1 MPLSAIKI
9 FFLFVLTLSRLSV
22 SAQSGI
28 WYNWKGSDLPLYEKP
43 AADSRI
49 LINIPKG
56 SAVQHTG
63 STASLPDFNIILSYY
78 GSMAAPKAGDDYR
91 ANGTWYSLPGK
102 WIQVKY
108 HDKTG
113 YVPQLFLSVLPDH
126 PVLQRDHEE
135 MEKMTA
141 SYMAGFFG
149 PAVSKQKKEL
159 EKQDKGEINYEKTY
173 RYRNGDYY
181 KAAVN
186 YLDGGIGGETHTL
199 FLKGLKK
206 HEALMLLL
214 KLTSFNDVM
223 PEGIKKRA
231 ITKSLYDKFSWWYNK
246 DLAKED
252 KAERNIDLEFFYAQ
266 EGATNTLTV
275 KETKD
280 GTIIT
285 YQFGAC

>member
-1 MPLSAIKI
+1 MPLSTIKTSLLLI
-9 FFLFVLTLSRLSV
+9 LILSGLSA
-22 SAQSGI
+22 SSQSGAL
-28 WYNWKGSDLPLYEKP
+28 YNWKGNDLPLYEYP
-43 AADSRI
+43 SAGSRV

-56 SAVQHTG
+56 GAVQRTG
-63 STASLPDFNIILSYY
+63 STAVLPDFNIILSYY

-91 ANGTWYSLPGK
+91 GNGTWYSLPGK
-102 WIQVKY
+102 WIKIKY
-108 HDKTG
+108 QDKTG
-113 YVPQLFLSVLPDH
+113 YVPQLFLSPLPDH
-126 PVLQRDHEE
+126 AIPEGDHEE
-135 MEKMTA
+135 LEKTTA

-149 PAVSKQKKEL
+149 AAISKQKKEL
-159 EKQDKGEINYEKTY
+159 KKQDKGEINYERTY

-181 KAAVN
+181 KVAVN

-214 KLTSFNDVM
+214 KLTSLNDIM

-231 ITKSLYDKFSWWYNK
+231 VTKSLYDKFSWWYNK
-246 DLAKED
+246 DLVKED
-252 KAERNIDLEFFYAQ
+252 KAERNIDMEFFYAQ

-280 GTIIT
+280 GIMIT

>member
-9 FFLFVLTLSRLSV
+9 FFLFVLTLSGLSA
-22 SAQSGI
+22 SAQSGTQ
-28 WYNWKGSDLPLYEKP
+28 YNWKGSDLPLYEKP

-56 SAVQHTG
+56 GAVQTSV
-63 STASLPDFNIILSYY
+63 STAVLPDFNIILSYY
-78 GSMAAPKAGDDYR
+78 GSMAAPETGDPYR
-91 ANGTWYSLPGK
+91 DGGTFYSLSGK
-102 WIQVKY
+102 WIEVKY

-113 YVPQLFLSVLPDH
+113 YVPQLFLSILPDH
-126 PVLQRDHEE
+126 SPPKGDHNE
-135 MEKMTA
+135 MENVTA
-141 SYMAGFFG
+141 AYMAGFFG
-149 PAVSKQKKEL
+149 PAISKQKKEL
-159 EKQDKGEINYEKTY
+159 KKQEKGEINYEKTY

-181 KAAVN
+181 KTAVN

-214 KLTSFNDVM
+214 KLTSLNDVM
-223 PEGIKKRA
+223 PKGIKKRV
-231 ITKSLYDKFSWWYNK
+231 ITKSLYDKFSWWYNG
-246 DLAKED
+246 DM
-252 KAERNIDLEFFYAQ
+252 EFSYAQ

-275 KETKD
+275 KETKN
-280 GTIIT
+280 GTMII